1 MIEGQELKL
10 LQKQEAIKRLKML
23 EKHYLLH
30 KNVLKEF
37 EEDETIYYS
46 ENLGGAFAGTLY
58 WLRNQERYVK
68 AVKEIVSKTQIYVYY
83 CILNHTELGD
93 MFTMLYISPYK
104 EEWKLEREDLKSGF
118 VVAYIKNLEDDSCSK
133 FGGIEIRG
141 VNGGLERIA

>member
-1 MIEGQELKL
+1 MDNDLRK

-23 EKHYLLH
+23 EEQYLLH
-30 KNVLKEF
+30 KNVLREF

-58 WLRNQERYVK
+58 WLSNQERYVK
-68 AVKEIVSKTQIYVYY
+68 FVREIERKTQIYVYH
-83 CILNHTELGD
+83 CILNHTKLGD
-93 MFTMLYISPYK
+93 MLTMLYVSSYK
-104 EEWKLEREDLKSGF
+104 EEWELEQEELKSGF
-118 VVAYIKNLEDDSCSK
+118 VMAYIKNLEDNSCSE